1 MVGRRSACPAML
13 PQCCHVSRG
22 VNRIRLTK
30 RDPGPDECAAACANR
45 TRSGA
50 CASLTKMKLNP
61 IVLLAFIGCA
71 GLAAGQTITDPA
83 HIEVYITPYYN
94 SKRPTVEVGPFS
106 SGLAAKDES
115 EFVAT
120 ISKMK
125 RSWDTLNFP
134 ETYVAAI
141 RLYDLGFRKE
151 SIYWFYSAQYR
162 GRLFASLIDRDK
174 MGSIGD
180 PGFELFQAQNAF
192 QQLVGPYING
202 YAFGDIDQLVPI
214 IERVQKEG
222 QTVPDLTKI
231 YPRVAFKPESEWEA
245 ANKGLNEGLT
255 KLLATLKNEK
265 ASIKQQ
271 RIERGMEA
279 KFGKLP
285 SKELPKRSGP

>member
-1 MVGRRSACPAML
+1 
-13 PQCCHVSRG
+13 
-22 VNRIRLTK
+22 
-30 RDPGPDECAAACANR
+30 
-45 TRSGA
+45 
-50 CASLTKMKLNP
+50 MKLNP
-61 IVLLAFIGCA
+61 IALLVFIGCA

-83 HIEVYITPYYN
+83 HIEVYITPFYN
-94 SKRPTVEVGPFS
+94 SKGPAIEVGPFS
-106 SGLAAKDES
+106 SGLAAKKES

-120 ISKMK
+120 IAKMK
-125 RSWDTLNFP
+125 KSWDTLNLA

-174 MGSIGD
+174 MGNMGD

-231 YPRVAFKPESEWEA
+231 YPRVAFKPKSEWDA
-245 ANKGLNEGLT
+245 GNKGLNEGLT
-255 KLLATLKNEK
+255 KLLVSLKNDK
-265 ASIKQQ
+265 ANIKQQ
-271 RIERGMEA
+271 RNEHGMET

-285 SKELPKRSGP
+285 SKDLPKGPTL